1 MHSDLKISDL
11 HRFCGF
17 VCGGCSQRER
27 RICCKQRNET
37 ARIPQICRAGRDSRQ
52 RGEERGRKSM
62 SSVTFYK
69 ICELLLVVIYAF
81 GADYMMTSV
90 LGRRFVPKRKIPFFN
105 FQRLAY
111 ILTLATTFLFLSHEN
126 TAYTTVYKLV
136 MQFAIVIF
144 MYKGKFALRILMGA
158 AHFFTLFIGE
168 FLSLNA
174 IYTLGIPIER
184 LYVKF
189 SFWVLMCDLLSSLLV
204 FIVGFVAHRIR
215 EFPTKS
221 LSSKQLQ
228 KLSALPIAA
237 GAAVIVF
244 CLLEYSFISPGLP
257 VGCAS
262 LVLIA
267 SLAVGITFQ
276 LDIFSEML
284 KTQQHSRAAAA
295 SAQEAQFELEKVQ
308 ETVRHGE
315 DVRRLEHDMKNL
327 LLMIHILN
335 ERGDGERID
344 AMLNDIESKIKV
356 ETDSSIAEYGRTVC
370 IPIERF
376 SSYIGSDT
384 GKKSENAGNNTDSTK
399 TEENV

>member
-1 MHSDLKISDL
+1 
-11 HRFCGF
+11 
-17 VCGGCSQRER
+17 
-27 RICCKQRNET
+27 
-37 ARIPQICRAGRDSRQ
+37 
-52 RGEERGRKSM
+52 M

-144 MYKGKFALRILMGA
+144 MYKGKFALRVLMGA

-174 IYTLGIPIER
+174 IYALGIPIER

-221 LSSKQLQ
+221 LSSKQLLFKEAAFIQ
-228 KLSALPIAA
+228 QFKQNNTADNFTAYYIKLFDFVRTRRKQRKPAQHQRECKPLNRKDFRLASRFENISAAQQR
-237 GAAVIVF
+237 GCVIVNRP
-244 CLLEYSFISPGLP
+244 C
-257 VGCAS
+257 
-262 LVLIA
+262 
-267 SLAVGITFQ
+267 
-276 LDIFSEML
+276 
-284 KTQQHSRAAAA
+284 
-295 SAQEAQFELEKVQ
+295 
-308 ETVRHGE
+308 
-315 DVRRLEHDMKNL
+315 
-327 LLMIHILN
+327 
-335 ERGDGERID
+335 
-344 AMLNDIESKIKV
+344 
-356 ETDSSIAEYGRTVC
+356 
-370 IPIERF
+370 
-376 SSYIGSDT
+376 
-384 GKKSENAGNNTDSTK
+384 NNC
-399 TEENV
+399 V

>member
-1 MHSDLKISDL
+1 
-11 HRFCGF
+11 
-17 VCGGCSQRER
+17 
-27 RICCKQRNET
+27 
-37 ARIPQICRAGRDSRQ
+37 
-52 RGEERGRKSM
+52 M

-105 FQRLAY
+105 YQRLAY

-144 MYKGKFALRILMGA
+144 MYKGKFALRVLMGA
-158 AHFFTLFIGE
+158 AHFFTLSIGE

-174 IYTLGIPIER
+174 IYALGIPIER

-244 CLLEYSFISPGLP
+244 CMHEYSFISPGLP

-276 LDIFSEML
+276 LDIF
-284 KTQQHSRAAAA
+284 
-295 SAQEAQFELEKVQ
+295 
-308 ETVRHGE
+308 
-315 DVRRLEHDMKNL
+315 RR
-327 LLMIHILN
+327 
-335 ERGDGERID
+335 
-344 AMLNDIESKIKV
+344 
-356 ETDSSIAEYGRTVC
+356 C
-370 IPIERF
+370 
-376 SSYIGSDT
+376 
-384 GKKSENAGNNTDSTK
+384 
-399 TEENV
+399 

>member
-1 MHSDLKISDL
+1 M
-11 HRFCGF
+11 
-17 VCGGCSQRER
+17 
-27 RICCKQRNET
+27 
-37 ARIPQICRAGRDSRQ
+37 
-52 RGEERGRKSM
+52 
-62 SSVTFYK
+62 
-69 ICELLLVVIYAF
+69 
-81 GADYMMTSV
+81 
-90 LGRRFVPKRKIPFFN
+90 
-105 FQRLAY
+105 
-111 ILTLATTFLFLSHEN
+111 
-126 TAYTTVYKLV
+126 
-136 MQFAIVIF
+136 
-144 MYKGKFALRILMGA
+144 
-158 AHFFTLFIGE
+158 
-168 FLSLNA
+168 
-174 IYTLGIPIER
+174 
-184 LYVKF
+184 
-189 SFWVLMCDLLSSLLV
+189 
-204 FIVGFVAHRIR
+204 
-215 EFPTKS
+215 
-221 LSSKQLQ
+221 
-228 KLSALPIAA
+228 
-237 GAAVIVF
+237 
-244 CLLEYSFISPGLP
+244 LEYSLIPPGLP

>member
-1 MHSDLKISDL
+1 MSPAAFFKLCCVPVSVLK
-11 HRFCGF
+11 
-17 VCGGCSQRER
+17 
-27 RICCKQRNET
+27 
-37 ARIPQICRAGRDSRQ
+37 
-52 RGEERGRKSM
+52 
-62 SSVTFYK
+62 
-69 ICELLLVVIYAF
+69 AF
-81 GADYMMTSV
+81 FADYMMASV
-90 LGRRFVPKRKIPFFN
+90 LERRFVNKKRNCCFTPQVLGYAVVLCARLPFV
-105 FQRLAY
+105 
-111 ILTLATTFLFLSHEN
+111 THEN
-126 TAYTTVYKLV
+126 TVYVSIIKLAAYLV
-136 MQFAIVIF
+136 AVIF
-144 MYKGKFALRILMGA
+144 MYKGRVTLRLLMYA
-158 AHFFTLFIGE
+158 IHIFTMFTGE
-168 FLSLNA
+168 FLSIN
-174 IYTLGIPIER
+174 ILGAFGL
-184 LYVKF
+184 LYNGF
-189 SFWVLMCDLLSSLLV
+189 FENNFYLGMLMSELLSSFCV
-204 FIVGFVAHRIR
+204 FAVGFVAHRIR

-244 CLLEYSFISPGLP
+244 CLLEYSLISPGLP
-257 VGCAS
+257 VGCVS

-308 ETVRHGE
+308 ETVRHGK

-327 LLMIHILN
+327 LLMIHMLN
-335 ERGDGERID
+335 EQGDGERID
-344 AMLNDIESKIKV
+344 AMLNDIESKIKT

-384 GKKSENAGNNTDSTK
+384 GENNDSTQN
-399 TEENV
+399 EEKVRTL

>member
-1 MHSDLKISDL
+1 
-11 HRFCGF
+11 
-17 VCGGCSQRER
+17 
-27 RICCKQRNET
+27 
-37 ARIPQICRAGRDSRQ
+37 
-52 RGEERGRKSM
+52 M

-144 MYKGKFALRILMGA
+144 MYKGKFALRVLMGA

-174 IYTLGIPIER
+174 IYALGIPIER

-284 KTQQHSRAAAA
+284 KTQQHARAAAA

-327 LLMIHILN
+327 LMIYMLN
-335 ERGDGERID
+335 EQGDGERID

-384 GKKSENAGNNTDSTK
+384 GENNDSTQN
-399 TEENV
+399 EEKVRTL

>member
-1 MHSDLKISDL
+1 
-11 HRFCGF
+11 
-17 VCGGCSQRER
+17 
-27 RICCKQRNET
+27 
-37 ARIPQICRAGRDSRQ
+37 
-52 RGEERGRKSM
+52 M

-111 ILTLATTFLFLSHEN
+111 ILTLVTTFLFLSHEN

-144 MYKGKFALRILMGA
+144 MYKGKFALRVLMGA

-174 IYTLGIPIER
+174 IYALGIPIER

-189 SFWVLMCDLLSSLLV
+189 SFWVLICDLLSSLLV

-244 CLLEYSFISPGLP
+244 CMLEYSLIPPGLP

-327 LLMIHILN
+327 LLMIYMLN
-335 ERGDGERID
+335 EQGDGERID

-384 GKKSENAGNNTDSTK
+384 GENNDSTQN
-399 TEENV
+399 EEKVRTL

>member
-1 MHSDLKISDL
+1 
-11 HRFCGF
+11 
-17 VCGGCSQRER
+17 
-27 RICCKQRNET
+27 
-37 ARIPQICRAGRDSRQ
+37 
-52 RGEERGRKSM
+52 M

-144 MYKGKFALRILMGA
+144 MYKGKFALRVLMGA

-174 IYTLGIPIER
+174 IYALGIPIER

-284 KTQQHSRAAAA
+284 KTQQHARAAAA
-295 SAQEAQFELEKVQ
+295 SAQFELEKVQ

-335 ERGDGERID
+335 EQGDGERID

-384 GKKSENAGNNTDSTK
+384 GENNDSTQN
-399 TEENV
+399 EEKVRTL

>member
-1 MHSDLKISDL
+1 
-11 HRFCGF
+11 
-17 VCGGCSQRER
+17 
-27 RICCKQRNET
+27 
-37 ARIPQICRAGRDSRQ
+37 
-52 RGEERGRKSM
+52 M

-111 ILTLATTFLFLSHEN
+111 ILTLVTTFLFLSHEN

-136 MQFAIVIF
+136 VQFAIVIF
-144 MYKGKFALRILMGA
+144 MYKGKFALRVLMGA

-174 IYTLGIPIER
+174 IYALGIPIER

-267 SLAVGITFQ
+267 CAHCIACGRNHVPIGY
-276 LDIFSEML
+276 FSEML
-284 KTQQHSRAAAA
+284 KTQQHARAAAA

-384 GKKSENAGNNTDSTK
+384 GKKFENAGNNTDSTK

>member
-1 MHSDLKISDL
+1 
-11 HRFCGF
+11 
-17 VCGGCSQRER
+17 
-27 RICCKQRNET
+27 
-37 ARIPQICRAGRDSRQ
+37 
-52 RGEERGRKSM
+52 M

-144 MYKGKFALRILMGA
+144 MYKGKFALRVLMGA

-174 IYTLGIPIER
+174 IYALGIPIER

-189 SFWVLMCDLLSSLLV
+189 SFWVLMCDLLSSMLV

-244 CLLEYSFISPGLP
+244 CMLEYS
-257 VGCAS
+257 
-262 LVLIA
+262 LIA

-284 KTQQHSRAAAA
+284 KTQQHARAAAA

-327 LLMIHILN
+327 LLMIHMLN
-335 ERGDGERID
+335 EQGDGERID

>member
-1 MHSDLKISDL
+1 
-11 HRFCGF
+11 
-17 VCGGCSQRER
+17 
-27 RICCKQRNET
+27 
-37 ARIPQICRAGRDSRQ
+37 
-52 RGEERGRKSM
+52 M

-111 ILTLATTFLFLSHEN
+111 ILTLVTTFLFLSHEN

-144 MYKGKFALRILMGA
+144 MYKGKFALRVLMGA

-174 IYTLGIPIER
+174 IYALGIPIER

-189 SFWVLMCDLLSSLLV
+189 SFWVLMCDLLSSMLV

-228 KLSALPIAA
+228 KLAALPIAA

-244 CLLEYSFISPGLP
+244 CMLEYSFISPGLP

-284 KTQQHSRAAAA
+284 KTQQHARAAAA
-295 SAQEAQFELEKVQ
+295 SAQEAQFELEKVK

-335 ERGDGERID
+335 EQGDGERID

>member
-1 MHSDLKISDL
+1 
-11 HRFCGF
+11 
-17 VCGGCSQRER
+17 
-27 RICCKQRNET
+27 
-37 ARIPQICRAGRDSRQ
+37 
-52 RGEERGRKSM
+52 M

-144 MYKGKFALRILMGA
+144 MYKGKFALRVLMGA

-174 IYTLGIPIER
+174 IYALGIPIER

-189 SFWVLMCDLLSSLLV
+189 SFWILMCDLLSSLLV

-237 GAAVIVF
+237 GAAVNVF

-276 LDIFSEML
+276 LDIFS
-284 KTQQHSRAAAA
+284 
-295 SAQEAQFELEKVQ
+295 
-308 ETVRHGE
+308 
-315 DVRRLEHDMKNL
+315 
-327 LLMIHILN
+327 
-335 ERGDGERID
+335 
-344 AMLNDIESKIKV
+344 
-356 ETDSSIAEYGRTVC
+356 
-370 IPIERF
+370 
-376 SSYIGSDT
+376 
-384 GKKSENAGNNTDSTK
+384 
-399 TEENV
+399 

>member
-1 MHSDLKISDL
+1 
-11 HRFCGF
+11 
-17 VCGGCSQRER
+17 
-27 RICCKQRNET
+27 
-37 ARIPQICRAGRDSRQ
+37 
-52 RGEERGRKSM
+52 M

-111 ILTLATTFLFLSHEN
+111 ILTLVTTFLFLSHEN

-144 MYKGKFALRILMGA
+144 MYKGKIALRVLMGA

-174 IYTLGIPIER
+174 IYALGIPIER

-189 SFWVLMCDLLSSLLV
+189 SFW
-204 FIVGFVAHRIR
+204 VAHRIR

-244 CLLEYSFISPGLP
+244 CMLEYSFISPGLP

-284 KTQQHSRAAAA
+284 KTQQHARAAAA

-335 ERGDGERID
+335 ERCDGERID

>member
-1 MHSDLKISDL
+1 
-11 HRFCGF
+11 
-17 VCGGCSQRER
+17 
-27 RICCKQRNET
+27 
-37 ARIPQICRAGRDSRQ
+37 
-52 RGEERGRKSM
+52 M

-111 ILTLATTFLFLSHEN
+111 ILTLVTTFQFLSHEN

-144 MYKGKFALRILMGA
+144 MYKGKFALRVLMGA

-174 IYTLGIPIER
+174 IYALGIPIER

-244 CLLEYSFISPGLP
+244 CMLEYSLIPPGLP

-284 KTQQHSRAAAA
+284 KTQQHARAAAA

-308 ETVRHGE
+308 
-315 DVRRLEHDMKNL
+315 
-327 LLMIHILN
+327 
-335 ERGDGERID
+335 
-344 AMLNDIESKIKV
+344 
-356 ETDSSIAEYGRTVC
+356 
-370 IPIERF
+370 
-376 SSYIGSDT
+376 
-384 GKKSENAGNNTDSTK
+384 
-399 TEENV
+399 

>member
-1 MHSDLKISDL
+1 
-11 HRFCGF
+11 
-17 VCGGCSQRER
+17 
-27 RICCKQRNET
+27 
-37 ARIPQICRAGRDSRQ
+37 
-52 RGEERGRKSM
+52 M

-111 ILTLATTFLFLSHEN
+111 ILTLVTTFLFLSHEN

-144 MYKGKFALRILMGA
+144 MYKGKFALRVLMGA

-174 IYTLGIPIER
+174 IYALGIPIER

-257 VGCAS
+257 VGCVS

-295 SAQEAQFELEKVQ
+295 SAQEAQFELEKCRKRYV
-308 ETVRHGE
+308 TAKTCVG
-315 DVRRLEHDMKNL
+315 
-327 LLMIHILN
+327 LN
-335 ERGDGERID
+335 
-344 AMLNDIESKIKV
+344 
-356 ETDSSIAEYGRTVC
+356 TT
-370 IPIERF
+370 
-376 SSYIGSDT
+376 
-384 GKKSENAGNNTDSTK
+384 
-399 TEENV
+399 

>member
-1 MHSDLKISDL
+1 
-11 HRFCGF
+11 
-17 VCGGCSQRER
+17 
-27 RICCKQRNET
+27 
-37 ARIPQICRAGRDSRQ
+37 
-52 RGEERGRKSM
+52 M

-90 LGRRFVPKRKIPFFN
+90 LERRFVPKKKIPFFN

-144 MYKGKFALRILMGA
+144 MYKGKFALRVLMGA

-174 IYTLGIPIER
+174 IYALGIPIER

-262 LVLIA
+262 L
-267 SLAVGITFQ
+267 AVGITLQ

-284 KTQQHSRAAAA
+284 KTQQHARAAAA
-295 SAQEAQFELEKVQ
+295 SAQEAQFELEKVK

-335 ERGDGERID
+335 EQGDGERID

-376 SSYIGSDT
+376 SAYIGS
-384 GKKSENAGNNTDSTK
+384 GAGENNDSTQN
-399 TEENV
+399 EEKVRTL

>member
-1 MHSDLKISDL
+1 
-11 HRFCGF
+11 
-17 VCGGCSQRER
+17 
-27 RICCKQRNET
+27 
-37 ARIPQICRAGRDSRQ
+37 
-52 RGEERGRKSM
+52 M

-111 ILTLATTFLFLSHEN
+111 ILTLVTTFLFLSHEN

-144 MYKGKFALRILMGA
+144 MYKGKFALRVLMGA

-174 IYTLGIPIER
+174 IYALGIPIER

-308 ETVRHGE
+308 EAQFELEKVQETVRHGE

-335 ERGDGERID
+335 EQGDGERID

-384 GKKSENAGNNTDSTK
+384 GENNDSTQN
-399 TEENV
+399 EEKVRTL

>member
-1 MHSDLKISDL
+1 
-11 HRFCGF
+11 
-17 VCGGCSQRER
+17 
-27 RICCKQRNET
+27 
-37 ARIPQICRAGRDSRQ
+37 
-52 RGEERGRKSM
+52 M

-111 ILTLATTFLFLSHEN
+111 ILTLVTTFLFLSHEN

-136 MQFAIVIF
+136 VQFAIVIF
-144 MYKGKFALRILMGA
+144 MYKGKFALRVLMGA

-174 IYTLGIPIER
+174 IYALGIPIER

-244 CLLEYSFISPGLP
+244 CLLEYSFISPIAGRLCFA
-257 VGCAS
+257 CAHC
-262 LVLIA
+262 IA
-267 SLAVGITFQ
+267 CGRNHVPIGYFFGDA
-276 LDIFSEML
+276 EN
-284 KTQQHSRAAAA
+284 AAACKSSSGIRA
-295 SAQEAQFELEKVQ
+295 GSA
-308 ETVRHGE
+308 VR
-315 DVRRLEHDMKNL
+315 
-327 LLMIHILN
+327 
-335 ERGDGERID
+335 
-344 AMLNDIESKIKV
+344 
-356 ETDSSIAEYGRTVC
+356 T
-370 IPIERF
+370 
-376 SSYIGSDT
+376 
-384 GKKSENAGNNTDSTK
+384 
-399 TEENV
+399 